1 MKVKLIKIGNPMG
14 IRLPQPVIKEC
25 HFEGEL
31 ELVVRQGSVIL
42 TPIMKRRQ
50 GWKELV
56 QDELLHHPVKPEGEW
71 EW

>member
-1 MKVKLIKIGNPMG
+1 MRVKLIKIGNSMG

-25 HFEGEL
+25 NFEGEL
-31 ELVVRQGSVIL
+31 ELVVRQGSVVL

>member
-1 MKVKLIKIGNPMG
+1 MRVKLIKIGNSMG

-25 HFEGEL
+25 SFEGEL
-31 ELVVRQGSVIL
+31 ELVVRQGGVVL